1 MWVKLNEKFEK
12 YPARL
17 LVAKKIMKLGFRI
30 DEDGKI
36 YCMDVQISDTA
47 LAKSVNVD
55 RRAIKATVQTILED
69 EELSDIFLNIS
80 PSGPTLQ
87 NIASNLNLGVVE
99 LEAASDETKGVL
111 ATATSL
117 ISQENISIRQ
127 AYANDPELEDIP
139 KLTIIT
145 EEKLPSDLLPKF
157 LEINGI
163 KKVSIH

>member
-1 MWVKLNEKFEK
+1 MWAKLTEKFER

-17 LVAKKIMKLGFRI
+17 LVAKKIIELGFRI
-30 DEDGKI
+30 DKNEKI
-36 YCMDVQISDTA
+36 YCMDVQISDTS
-47 LAKSVNVD
+47 LAKSINVD
-55 RRAIKATVQTILED
+55 RRAIKATVKTILED

-80 PSGPTLQ
+80 PLGPTLQ
-87 NIASNLNLGVVE
+87 NIASSLNLGVVE
-99 LEAASDETKGVL
+99 LEASDETKGVL
-111 ATATSL
+111 AKATSL

-145 EEKLPSDLLPKF
+145 ESRLPSELLPKF
-157 LEINGI
+157 LEIDGI